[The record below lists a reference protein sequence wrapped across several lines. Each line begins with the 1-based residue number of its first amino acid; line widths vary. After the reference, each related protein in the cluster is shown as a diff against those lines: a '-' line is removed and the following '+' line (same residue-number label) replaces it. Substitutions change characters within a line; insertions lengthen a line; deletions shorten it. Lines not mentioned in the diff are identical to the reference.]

1 MEGSKE
7 YDITLSLTEDQVS
20 KIIDSTGSKCLSKG
34 VAMAVKRYYSNEGSI
49 VDILEFVKEYYFV
62 SNTPSR
68 IKASELYSDYL
79 EFCSDQLCDPEG
91 RKSFYET
98 MRSIENVYS
107 STSSGNA
114 LFFYGLIPKDTVEE
128 ITKADNHIEPKLSD
142 GSGPKLPIYKD
153 IKEFLSSMDLIPNL
167 KRGNKMSEVYTRY
180 CKYCLNNGYSAMSN
194 RNLLSELEDLKV
206 MIRIS
211 TGNQYY
217 IYGYT
222 LPELTEEDEEWEL

>member
-1 MEGSKE
+1 MKKTVKLVSYADQDELRIVLKSINESKREDKKIKPE
-7 YDITLSLTEDQVS
+7 YLLDFLVSERVKKIEKDKLDKEDRD
-20 KIIDSTGSKCLSKG
+20 KLG
-34 VAMAVKRYYSNEGSI
+34 VADK
-49 VDILEFVKEYYFV
+49 
-62 SNTPSR
+62 
-68 IKASELYSDYL
+68 
-79 EFCSDQLCDPEG
+79 
-91 RKSFYET
+91 
-98 MRSIENVYS
+98 
-107 STSSGNA
+107 
-114 LFFYGLIPKDTVEE
+114 
-128 ITKADNHIEPKLSD
+128 
-142 GSGPKLPIYKD
+142 PKLPIYKD